1 MLYDKNPDSTNI
13 KRPKWCKGTIKT
25 GKIHTSMKFSLMIQI
40 MLLLG
45 LGDTLKHILLSQG
58 G

>member
-1 MLYDKNPDSTNI
+1 MI
-13 KRPKWCKGTIKT
+13 KIQIVLTLRGLSGVKALLKT
-25 GKIHTSMKFSLMIQI
+25 GKIHASMKFSLMIQI
-40 MLLLG
+40 VLLLG